1 MNRPES
7 APDRRQLAGLVFE
20 LASQLHVERAQ
31 RIALQSALERSGALD
46 AARLEALADDP
57 DHRRLSRALLE
68 ESIARLLRVLAED
81 RDPRRPLRGTPG
93 RKLSK
98 GAKP

>member
-1 MNRPES
+1 MNRPDS
-7 APDRRQLAGLVFE
+7 APDGRQLAGLVFE

-31 RIALQSALERSGALD
+31 RIALQSALEQSGALD
-46 AARLEALADDP
+46 AAKLEASADDP
-57 DHRRLSRALLE
+57 GARRLSRALLE

-81 RDPRRPLRGTPG
+81 ADPRRPLRSVPG
-93 RKLSK
+93 RKQSR